1 MRRVSRRPQWP
12 CEGGRGRRARAPPSQ
27 AARGAEGAEAQAG
40 AARGAC
46 ARRPKGLCEG
56 TLRRDFSKGL
66 SKGLSKDFN
75 IYTWFQL
82 GRKHCTR
89 RNAEHHLPELEG
101 DWDDN
106 NRFKPRM
113 TTVTT
118 LATRGAALYI
128 GGRRSVIRRAR
139 RGCRRVC
146 RRGGLSAPDRITRP
160 GLTLYSVNAVF
171 RRKYYSAR
179 VTSYQHDQHTK

>member
-1 MRRVSRRPQWP
+1 MALPQTDMAAAAGHAGP
-12 CEGGRGRRARAPPSQ
+12 YLGRR
-27 AARGAEGAEAQAG
+27 G
-40 AARGAC
+40 
-46 ARRPKGLCEG
+46 
-56 TLRRDFSKGL
+56 F
-66 SKGLSKDFN
+66 
-75 IYTWFQL
+75 YTWWWSRVVQRRAAAGTKTPSPRRRLQPRTKTHGTESRQRHSLPKLCSRIGVLL
-82 GRKHCTR
+82 GRQQ
-89 RNAEHHLPELEG
+89 HH
-101 DWDDN
+101 
-106 NRFKPRM
+106 RFKPM
-113 TTVTT
+113 TMVTT

-171 RRKYYSAR
+171 RRECYSAR